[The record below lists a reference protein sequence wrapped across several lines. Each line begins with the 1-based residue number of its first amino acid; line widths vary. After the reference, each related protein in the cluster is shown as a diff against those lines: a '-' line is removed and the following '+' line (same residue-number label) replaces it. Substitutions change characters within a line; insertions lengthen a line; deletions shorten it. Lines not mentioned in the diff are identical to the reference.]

1 MEYLL
6 ETNNL
11 VKEYKDVKVL
21 NNLNIHVKKGA
32 IYGLIGKNGAGKTTL
47 IRLICGLQ
55 KPSKGTYS
63 IYGVKN
69 TNNKI
74 TNVRKRIGAI
84 IEVPSIRQ
92 ELSAK
97 ENLIEQDMVV
107 GILDFSNVDYLL
119 KLVGLENVK
128 ERKVKNFSLGMKQ
141 RLAIAMALIRKSRFF
156 NIR

>member
-6 ETNNL
+6 ETDNL
-11 VKEYKDVKVL
+11 AKYYKDIKVL

-55 KPSKGTYS
+55 KPTKGTYS

-69 TNNKI
+69 IDKKI
-74 TNVRKRIGAI
+74 TDVRKRMGAI
-84 IEVPSIRQ
+84 IEILSIRQ

-97 ENLIEQDMVV
+97 ENLIEQDMII
-107 GILDFSNVDYLL
+107 GISDFSNVNYLL
-119 KLVGLENVK
+119 KLVGLENAK
-128 ERKVKNFSLGMKQ
+128 ERKVKNLSLGMKQ
-141 RLAIAMALIRKSRFF
+141 RLGIAMTLVRKSRFF